1 MQNKTGSM
9 RFGMCNLSMVPVRFE
24 PSHKSEMVTQ
34 LLFGELFEIIEKTE
48 NWSKVKLIYD
58 QYEGWVDVK
67 QYLPL
72 YNETFEKLHDFGSTI
87 SIDIVHVLINETKNY
102 VIPIVLGS
110 SLPFV
115 VNQTFYID
123 DHKYSFEGNV
133 RPSKEDVTPEKITEN
148 AYMYLD
154 APYLWGGRSP
164 FGIDCSGLVQMTYK
178 LSGIKLPR
186 DAGQQASCGT
196 TINLLSE
203 AQAGDLAFFDNE
215 EGIITHVGI
224 ILPNNQIIHASG
236 RVRVDSLDHEGIYN
250 VKKKQYSHKLRL
262 IKRII

>member
-1 MQNKTGSM
+1 M

-115 VNQTFYID
+115 VNQTFYIVYRND
-123 DHKYSFEGNV
+123 LHVRICFRRFELYLFSVKICRLFRAFSDVAKSCHIWKHKILCKTFF
-133 RPSKEDVTPEKITEN
+133 
-148 AYMYLD
+148 
-154 APYLWGGRSP
+154 GGSI
-164 FGIDCSGLVQMTYK
+164 F
-178 LSGIKLPR
+178 
-186 DAGQQASCGT
+186 
-196 TINLLSE
+196 
-203 AQAGDLAFFDNE
+203 
-215 EGIITHVGI
+215 H
-224 ILPNNQIIHASG
+224 
-236 RVRVDSLDHEGIYN
+236 
-250 VKKKQYSHKLRL
+250 
-262 IKRII
+262 

>member
-1 MQNKTGSM
+1 
-9 RFGMCNLSMVPVRFE
+9 
-24 PSHKSEMVTQ
+24 
-34 LLFGELFEIIEKTE
+34 
-48 NWSKVKLIYD
+48 
-58 QYEGWVDVK
+58 
-67 QYLPL
+67 
-72 YNETFEKLHDFGSTI
+72 
-87 SIDIVHVLINETKNY
+87 
-102 VIPIVLGS
+102 
-110 SLPFV
+110 
-115 VNQTFYID
+115 
-123 DHKYSFEGNV
+123 
-133 RPSKEDVTPEKITEN
+133 
-148 AYMYLD
+148 MYLD